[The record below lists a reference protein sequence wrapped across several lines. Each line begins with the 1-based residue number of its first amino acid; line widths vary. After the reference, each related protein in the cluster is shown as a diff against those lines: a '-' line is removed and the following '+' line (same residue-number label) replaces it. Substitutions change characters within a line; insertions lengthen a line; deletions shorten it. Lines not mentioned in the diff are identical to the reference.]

1 MSARPSK
8 ASLLARQWQH
18 GGWLSTLLLPL
29 SALTARVVENKR
41 ARYRDGRKQA
51 YRAPVPVVVIGN
63 IYVGGTGKTPMVIA
77 TVQGLRA
84 RGYTPGA
91 VSYTHLTLP
100 TILLV

>member
-63 IYVGGTGKTPMVIA
+63 IYVG
-77 TVQGLRA
+77 
-84 RGYTPGA
+84 A